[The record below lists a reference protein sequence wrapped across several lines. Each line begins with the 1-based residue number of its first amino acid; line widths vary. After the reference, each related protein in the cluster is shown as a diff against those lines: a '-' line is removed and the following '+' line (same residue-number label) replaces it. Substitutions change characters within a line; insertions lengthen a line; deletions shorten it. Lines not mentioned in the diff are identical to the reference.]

1 MQFSASPTCVYKEGT
16 VGQVIAIAIL
26 VLIPVVVVF
35 CEVMDNEEE

>member
-1 MQFSASPTCVYKEGT
+1 MFKE
-16 VGQVIAIAIL
+16 VVMAQVIAIAIL